1 MSNERKSRRGA
12 ATGALGA
19 LSGVIAG
26 FGALAVAELA
36 SVPVR
41 PEAGPVTAVGG
52 AVIDRVPA
60 PVKDFAIRT
69 FGTNDKLVLQLG
81 IVVLLALFA
90 VVLGV
95 LAVRHRPTGSAGVL
109 LFGAVGGWAAAG
121 RPDGSLVDALPSVV
135 GAVAGSAVLYALTG
149 LLRPVAARDEG
160 DARDDADARDEAD
173 AEDEAGMGY
182 EAEAGYASGAVAE
195 PVAAGTSRSADA
207 AVTTARPAGR
217 SASAGDTSSAS
228 VTPSAGDAS
237 TDSAE
242 PGDGTGSRDG
252 AGPEDDA
259 GPVAEDSSAAGG
271 SPTDDD
277 PVTSDGP
284 LTSGGPATSGSPAS
298 STRPGK
304 PRLLPGRGPDGSGCG
319 RRRFVLGAGAATVGA
334 AGAGLLG
341 RSLNSRS
348 GAEAVAS
355 RADLTLPDPVSRA
368 APVPRGAELDIDGLS
383 RFVTSNNRF
392 YRVDTLLRVPKLSA
406 ADWSLRIHG
415 KGVRNALTLD
425 YDQLLDRGLVERD
438 ITLTCVSNQ
447 VGGEYVGNARWL
459 GVPLAPLLR
468 EAGVR
473 PPSKGGPADQLVAR
487 SQDGM
492 TLGSPVDTVMDGR
505 DAMLA
510 VGMNGEPLPFE
521 HGFPVRMV
529 VPGLYGYVS
538 ACKWLRELELTS
550 FDDFDVYWVK
560 RDWGRRAPVKTQ
572 SRIDTP
578 GPLADLKAGK
588 VAVAGVAWAQH
599 RGIDRVEVRV
609 DNGPWHTARLA
620 EEDSRD
626 TWRQWVWE
634 WDATPGSHELQVRAT
649 DRTGRTQTAARVG
662 TVPDGATGRHSVVVD
677 VT

>member
-1 MSNERKSRRGA
+1 MSNERKPRIGA
-12 ATGALGA
+12 VTGALGA

-26 FGALAVAELA
+26 CGALAVAELA

-90 VVLGV
+90 VALGV
-95 LAVRHRPTGSAGVL
+95 LAVRHRPAGSAGVL

-135 GAVAGSAVLYALTG
+135 GAVAGSAVLYALAG
-149 LLRPVAARDEG
+149 LLRP
-160 DARDDADARDEAD
+160 
-173 AEDEAGMGY
+173 
-182 EAEAGYASGAVAE
+182 SGAVAE
-195 PVAAGTSRSADA
+195 PVAAGDTSPVGATS
-207 AVTTARPAGR
+207 
-217 SASAGDTSSAS
+217 SAGATPSAPSEEKTPSAS
-228 VTPSAGDAS
+228 VTPSAGDAP
-237 TDSAE
+237 TEGA
-242 PGDGTGSRDG
+242 GTEDG
-252 AGPEDDA
+252 AGTENGAGTEGDA
-259 GPVAEDSSAAGG
+259 GLVADDSSAAGG
-271 SPTDDD
+271 QATPEDPATAGGEAPSPT
-277 PVTSDGP
+277 
-284 LTSGGPATSGSPAS
+284 GS
-298 STRPGK
+298 GK
-304 PRLLPGRGPDGSGCG
+304 PRLLLDKRPGGAGFD
-319 RRRFVLGAGAATVGA
+319 RRRFVLGAGAASVGA
-334 AGAGLLG
+334 AGVGALG
-341 RSLNSRS
+341 RGLNSRS

-355 RADLTLPDPVSRA
+355 RTDLTLPAPVSRA

-415 KGVRNALTLD
+415 KGVRDELTLD
-425 YDQLLDRGLVERD
+425 YGQLLDRGLVERD

-487 SQDGM
+487 SEDGM

-538 ACKWLRELELTS
+538 ACKWIRELELTS
-550 FDDFDVYWVK
+550 FDDFDVYWVE
-560 RDWGRRAPVKTQ
+560 RGWGRRAPIKTQ

-609 DNGPWHTARLA
+609 DDGSWHTARLA

-634 WDATPGSHELQVRAT
+634 WDATPGSHRLQVRAT
-649 DRTGRTQTAARVG
+649 DRTGRTQTADRVG